1 MTNHVPNGVSVRGLQ
16 ETLDALEK
24 KLGPAKVVKVS
35 KQALKLTG
43 KYMETEIKKAVETY
57 RDTGATVNELVV
69 STPRAKSGTV
79 TVKVGWDGK
88 GSDQRYRLVH
98 LNEFGYTPHGIYAN
112 HANAVDSKG
121 FAFYK
126 PGGFGKIRQAYD
138 AARQPSLELARAE
151 LRKLVD

>member
-1 MTNHVPNGVSVRGLQ
+1 MTNHVPSGVSVRGLQ

-43 KYMETEIKKAVETY
+43 KYMETEIKKAVATY
-57 RDTGATVNELVV
+57 RDTGATVDELIV
-69 STPRAKSGTV
+69 STPKARGGTV
-79 TVKVGWDGK
+79 TVKVGWDSK
-88 GSDQRYRLVH
+88 GSGQRFRLVH

-151 LRKLVD
+151 LRKLVN